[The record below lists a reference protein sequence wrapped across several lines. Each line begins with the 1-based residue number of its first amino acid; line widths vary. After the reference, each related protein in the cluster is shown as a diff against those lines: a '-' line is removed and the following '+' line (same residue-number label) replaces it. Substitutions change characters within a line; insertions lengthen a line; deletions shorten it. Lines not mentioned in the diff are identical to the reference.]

1 MKKILSNQ
9 EILLMPN
16 SRVFKKDF
24 SEKDTSAHQKK
35 LTAKEQLIHHCWN
48 GMLPSLLPEI
58 CITNAAEKPLTLWE
72 INETRQLLDLRLG
85 EFNESMNDEWSINP
99 YVVLTWMECN

>member
-16 SRVFKKDF
+16 SGVFKKDF
-24 SEKDTSAHQKK
+24 SEKEPGIHQKK
-35 LTAKEQLIHHCWN
+35 LSAKELLIHHCWN